1 MEVGGG
7 WWCFS
12 RALSQPVRDP
22 EFISTIKTPFRRPRT
37 RLSRPP
43 ESSHLHTQTSYCT
56 EHTLDTLLGTP
67 LSFTHQ
73 IQQAAG
79 NVPPC

>member
-12 RALSQPVRDP
+12 RALSQPVGDP
-22 EFISTIKTPFRRPRT
+22 DPSPPLKLHLGDRG
-37 RLSRPP
+37 LVYHAPP
-43 ESSHLHTQTSYCT
+43 ESSHLHAQTSYCT